1 MVIAGA
7 AQIGVIEQ
15 RRLAAVLGS
24 GFVVPLGEERGDALA
39 GEPADLN
46 GAGRHRFDPIRIDAA
61 IQFQNAKAGA
71 KALFGMRATGENR
84 GDQAFGARSD
94 LGGPAAEPI
103 RRPLGVAPM

>member
-1 MVIAGA
+1 
-7 AQIGVIEQ
+7 
-15 RRLAAVLGS
+15 VL
-24 GFVVPLGEERGDALA
+24 LGEERGDALA

-46 GAGRHRFDPIRIDAA
+46 GAGRHRFDPIRIDAS

-71 KALFGMRATGENR
+71 ETLFGMRPTGENR

-94 LGGPAAEPI
+94 LAGPAAEPI